1 MEYLQAKVLGVSTFR
16 LPSEAKFSTA
26 LNVQSIFGIPISVSF
41 EGFMMDVDRAVNVT
55 KSINGDKE
63 KVFQFMIL
71 SGQSSS
77 ALEHSVP
84 EQLFSTSTT
93 SVESVSAVKALQIA
107 NDQGIPIYRINQS
120 NMNTVLS
127 QLQVNT
133 DVKSDIRNGI
143 NAGKEVTISQTN
155 ITIGNWIG
163 CGYIIIDPSTGN
175 GSYMISGGLSGS
187 HTEVQEDEQRFWD
200 FLNTTFSLIG
210 LKQSILQIFAKGS
223 KTLKWIGFKI
233 GVVGILLDLVIDLT
247 HILNDDSLTTTQR
260 IFSVWV
266 VVLSAFLAILTIM
279 PLITNPVGILVG
291 FIYITVILFI
301 INFIEKLALESI
313 RQSGA

>member
-1 MEYLQAKVLGVSTFR
+1 VKKSTIFKHMQTLKAKLEATKAKLEAQEFAGLTKDDILGDLLYTTALSYYAELDVMEYLQAKVLGVSTFR
-16 LPSEAKFSTA
+16 LPSESKFSTA
-26 LNVQSIFGIPISVSF
+26 LNLQSIFGIPVSVSF
-41 EGFMMDVDRAVNVT
+41 EGLIMDVDRAVNVT

-63 KVFQFMIL
+63 TVFQFMIL

-107 NDQGIPIYRINQS
+107 NDQGVPIYRINQS

-143 NAGKEVTISQTN
+143 NAGKEVSVSQTN

-187 HTEVQEDEQRFWD
+187 HTEVPESEKVFWG
-200 FLNTTFSLIG
+200 G
-210 LKQSILQIFAKGS
+210 L
-223 KTLKWIGFKI
+223 
-233 GVVGILLDLVIDLT
+233 
-247 HILNDDSLTTTQR
+247 
-260 IFSVWV
+260 
-266 VVLSAFLAILTIM
+266 
-279 PLITNPVGILVG
+279 
-291 FIYITVILFI
+291 
-301 INFIEKLALESI
+301 
-313 RQSGA
+313 